1 MRLSV
6 ICEYSNNIELIKN
19 LIAQLKDNAEILVI
33 VTKAIKELE
42 TLKADNVK
50 IIRSSRQETMYKA
63 ALSKAQGE
71 FVSFICAGDEVTDN
85 YIESVLNTLTDDAD
99 YIPFKWEF
107 ADWHSFKFTGYLSAE
122 YLFGNIYKIG
132 LAKKLDYFSENK
144 ETNNKILRKY
154 AVGAPVTDVI
164 YKHYKG

>member
-6 ICEYSNNIELIKN
+6 ICEYSNNIEFVKQLISQLREN
-19 LIAQLKDNAEILVI
+19 TELIVI

-42 TLKADNVK
+42 ILKADNMK
-50 IIRSSRQETMYKA
+50 IIKSSRQETMYKA

-71 FVSFICAGDEVTDN
+71 FVSFICAGDEVIGN
-85 YIESVLNTLTDDAD
+85 YIESVLNALTDEVD

-107 ADWHSFKFTGYLSAE
+107 ADWHSFKFTGCFSAK
-122 YLFGNIYKIG
+122 YLFGNIYKID

-154 AVGAPVTDVI
+154 TVGAPVTDVI

>member
-63 ALSKAQGE
+63 ALSKAGR
-71 FVSFICAGDEVTDN
+71 ICQ
-85 YIESVLNTLTDDAD
+85 L
-99 YIPFKWEF
+99 
-107 ADWHSFKFTGYLSAE
+107 YLC
-122 YLFGNIYKIG
+122 
-132 LAKKLDYFSENK
+132 
-144 ETNNKILRKY
+144 R
-154 AVGAPVTDVI
+154 
-164 YKHYKG
+164 